1 MLYLSST
8 YIFLKTILRAFD
20 KLISV
25 EALFVGVHRD
35 LATAVDDNEI
45 IITGLI
51 FQ

>member
-8 YIFLKTILRAFD
+8 YIFLKTFLSAFD

-25 EALFVGVHRD
+25 EVLFVGVDGD
-35 LATAVDDNEI
+35 LATTVDDNDI